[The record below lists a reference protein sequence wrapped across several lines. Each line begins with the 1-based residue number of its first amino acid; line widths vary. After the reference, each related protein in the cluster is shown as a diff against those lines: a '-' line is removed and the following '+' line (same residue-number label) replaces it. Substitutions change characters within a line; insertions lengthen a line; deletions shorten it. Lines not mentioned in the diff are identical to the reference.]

1 MVENSS
7 TPTGRIIQRARKAK
21 NWTQAK
27 LAGRV
32 GVTPEYISHIERGIR
47 TPAVDLAKRIA
58 DALDVEP
65 ERLVLSALAHQHPE
79 AAPFLAKGR
88 TRALAQRGTRRL
100 KVIVERD
107 PEASLWVTYVPAL
120 GHLSTYGHSKREA
133 LLQTREAIRGYFE
146 AAEKAGIDVGDSDVD
161 VELTDLEVSA

>member
-1 MVENSS
+1 MVESS
-7 TPTGRIIQRARKAK
+7 SAHIGRLVQRARKDK
-21 NWTQAK
+21 SWTQAN
-27 LAGRV
+27 LAQRV

-58 DALDVEP
+58 DALDLEP

-79 AAPFLAKGR
+79 AAPFLSKKANR
-88 TRALAQRGTRRL
+88 SPAQRPARRL

-107 PEASLWVTYVPAL
+107 PEAGLWVTYVPAL

-161 VELTDLEVSA
+161 VELTELEVST